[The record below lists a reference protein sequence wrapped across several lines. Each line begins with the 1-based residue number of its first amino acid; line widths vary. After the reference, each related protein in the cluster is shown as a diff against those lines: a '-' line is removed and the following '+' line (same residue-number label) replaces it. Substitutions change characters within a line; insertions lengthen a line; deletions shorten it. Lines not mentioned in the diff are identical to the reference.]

1 MSEAFLRFVRA
12 DLAPDRTLGT
22 RWMRA
27 GRRGHKIHVAGLRFL
42 PRDVEKARSSRPEPG
57 FRAVE
62 RPDLRSRDGVH

>member
-1 MSEAFLRFVRA
+1 MPEAFLRFVRA
-12 DLAPDRTLGT
+12 DLASDHTLERG
-22 RWMRA
+22 
-27 GRRGHKIHVAGLRFL
+27 GCEQVGGHKIHVAGLRFL